1 MRRIY
6 ADYFEKVFQF
16 AEYGDYENF
25 FIQLGYAVR
34 ESDFISRVGAPLR
47 NITACNG
54 EPIFK
59 SDNLDFSKY
68 KLLFENVEKSS
79 GGWLMV
85 KELYGYAPQT
95 VYNTYSA
102 EPVQIPGITDP
113 SGYLKEAIPGRNLP
127 NSSYDEQTD
136 RYTIAVG
143 ESTASSLAVGDLVT
157 FSRDLYS
164 VGSSWIAGVET
175 PTVPIL
181 QKDSTTITT
190 EAFQAVY
197 NYPGG
202 GASSPSK
209 KDFVRDLNLSN
220 ANAYYAV
227 YVIRQAATREPSMR
241 IVSIK
246 SNISFSEAFPAL
258 DSRLVISAGQSETD
272 TITDT
277 TTPSVSEWRQWIAAG
292 QYYNVQDAQVEIV
305 FPKTFFKK
313 IVKTTL
319 PR

>member
-34 ESDFISRVGAPLR
+34 EKDFISRVGAPLR

-59 SDNLDFSKY
+59 SDNLDLSRY

-79 GGWLMV
+79 GDWLMV
-85 KELYGYAPQT
+85 KELYGYAPQM

-113 SGYLKEAIPGRNLP
+113 SGYLKNAIPGRNLP

-136 RYTIAVG
+136 RYIIAVG
-143 ESTASSLAVGDLVT
+143 ADTAAALTVGDFITLK
-157 FSRDLYS
+157 RDLYS
-164 VGSSWIAGVET
+164 VGSSWIAGIET
-175 PTVPIL
+175 PTVPVL

-197 NYPGG
+197 NYPSGT
-202 GASSPSK
+202 SSPSK

-220 ANAYYAV
+220 VNEYYAV
-227 YVIRQAATREPSMR
+227 YVIRQAATREPSMQ

-246 SNISFSEAFPAL
+246 SNISFSETFPAL
-258 DSRLVISAGQSETD
+258 DSRLVINSGQSETD

-277 TTPSVSEWRQWIAAG
+277 TTPSVSEWRQWVSTS

>member
-25 FIQLGYAVR
+25 FIQLGCAVR
-34 ESDFISRVGAPLR
+34 EKDFISRVGAPLR

-59 SDNLDFSKY
+59 SDNLDLSRY

-79 GGWLMV
+79 GDWVMV
-85 KELYGYAPQT
+85 KELYGYAPQM

-102 EPVQIPGITDP
+102 EPVRIPGITDP
-113 SGYLKEAIPGRNLP
+113 SGYLKNAIPGRNLP

-136 RYTIAVG
+136 RYIIAVG
-143 ESTASSLAVGDLVT
+143 ADTAAALTVGDLIT
-157 FSRDLYS
+157 LKRDLYS
-164 VGSSWIAGVET
+164 VGSSWIAGIET
-175 PTVPIL
+175 PTVPVL

-197 NYPGG
+197 NYPSGT
-202 GASSPSK
+202 SSPSK

-220 ANAYYAV
+220 VNEYYAV
-227 YVIRQAATREPSMR
+227 YVIRQAATREPSMQ

-246 SNISFSEAFPAL
+246 SNISFSETFPAL
-258 DSRLVISAGQSETD
+258 DSRLVINSGQSETD

-277 TTPSVSEWRQWIAAG
+277 TTPSVSEWRQWVSTSH
-292 QYYNVQDAQVEIV
+292 YYNVQDAQVEIV

>member
-1 MRRIY
+1 MSRIY

-34 ESDFISRVGAPLR
+34 EKDFISRVGAPLR

-59 SDNLDFSKY
+59 SDNLDLSRY

-79 GGWLMV
+79 GDWVMV
-85 KELYGYAPQT
+85 KELYGYAPQM

-113 SGYLKEAIPGRNLP
+113 SGYLKNAIPGRNLP

-136 RYTIAVG
+136 RYIIAVG
-143 ESTASSLAVGDLVT
+143 ADTAAALTVGDLIT
-157 FSRDLYS
+157 LKRDLYS
-164 VGSSWIAGVET
+164 VGSSWIAGIET
-175 PTVPIL
+175 PTVPVL

-197 NYPGG
+197 NYPSGT
-202 GASSPSK
+202 SSPLK
-209 KDFVRDLNLSN
+209 KDFVRALNLSN
-220 ANAYYAV
+220 ANEYYAV
-227 YVIRQAATREPSMR
+227 YVIRQAATREPSMQ

-246 SNISFSEAFPAL
+246 SNISFSETFPAL
-258 DSRLVISAGQSETD
+258 DSRLVINSGQSETD

-277 TTPSVSEWRQWIAAG
+277 TTPSVSEWRQWVSTSL
-292 QYYNVQDAQVEIV
+292 YYNVQDAQVEIV

>member
-25 FIQLGYAVR
+25 FIQLGCAVR
-34 ESDFISRVGAPLR
+34 EKDFISRVGAPLR

-59 SDNLDFSKY
+59 SDNLDLSRY

-79 GGWLMV
+79 GDWVMV
-85 KELYGYAPQT
+85 KELYGYAPQM

-113 SGYLKEAIPGRNLP
+113 SGYLKNAIPGRNHP

-136 RYTIAVG
+136 RYIIAVG
-143 ESTASSLAVGDLVT
+143 ADTAAALTVGDLIT
-157 FSRDLYS
+157 LKRDLYS
-164 VGSSWIAGVET
+164 VGSSWIAGIET
-175 PTVPIL
+175 PTVPVL

-197 NYPGG
+197 NYPSGT
-202 GASSPSK
+202 SSPSK

-220 ANAYYAV
+220 VNEYYAV
-227 YVIRQAATREPSMR
+227 YAIRQAATREPSMQ

-246 SNISFSEAFPAL
+246 SNISFSETFPAL
-258 DSRLVISAGQSETD
+258 DSRLVINSGQSETD

-277 TTPSVSEWRQWIAAG
+277 TTPSVSEWRQWVSIS